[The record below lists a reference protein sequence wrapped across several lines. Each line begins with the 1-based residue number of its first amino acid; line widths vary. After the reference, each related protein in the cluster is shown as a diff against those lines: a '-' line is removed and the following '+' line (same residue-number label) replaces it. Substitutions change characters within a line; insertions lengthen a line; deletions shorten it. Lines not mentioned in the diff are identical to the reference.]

1 MKGLEVTILISR
13 CIVQNLSHTVMPCA
27 VLCYKLGPVY
37 GRHTIYNED
46 EYGMNVVYKHGK
58 VLTMLEER
66 QHCSW

>member
-46 EYGMNVVYKHGK
+46 EYGMNVV
-58 VLTMLEER
+58 
-66 QHCSW
+66 